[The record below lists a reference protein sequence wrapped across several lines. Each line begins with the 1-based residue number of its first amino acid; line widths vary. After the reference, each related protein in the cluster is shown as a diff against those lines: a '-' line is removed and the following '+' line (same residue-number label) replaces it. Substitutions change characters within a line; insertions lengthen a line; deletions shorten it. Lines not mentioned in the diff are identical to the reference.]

1 MFKEAFAGILALFL
15 FFSHIPPPV
24 EKAQSNSGCSAVL
37 YADFLLRSQLHLQW
51 AGYVS

>member
-15 FFSHIPPPV
+15 FFLIYRRLWKKR
-24 EKAQSNSGCSAVL
+24 KATASAVL